1 MDMPHERRAAVL
13 EAEGRR
19 LAHVLTRYGVLT
31 RHQLAEL
38 SGARHWAR
46 GRFLRALELAE
57 ERGLVRHLGYGLYAP
72 ASAPR
77 STRRRMASPSQKR
90 DSTVDT
96 ADIT

>member
-13 EAEGRR
+13 DVEARR
-19 LAHVLTRYGVLT
+19 LEHVVARYGVLT

-57 ERGLVRHLGYGLYAP
+57 EHGLIRGLGYGLYAP
-72 ASAPR
+72 RAN
-77 STRRRMASPSQKR
+77 SPSSHEQ
-90 DSTVDT
+90 
-96 ADIT
+96 

>member
-19 LAHVLTRYGVLT
+19 LAHVLTRYDVLT

-57 ERGLVRHLGYGLYAP
+57 EHGRIRDLGYGLYVSN
-72 ASAPR
+72 SATGPSSSPR
-77 STRRRMASPSQKR
+77 PSQHV
-90 DSTVDT
+90 S
-96 ADIT
+96 